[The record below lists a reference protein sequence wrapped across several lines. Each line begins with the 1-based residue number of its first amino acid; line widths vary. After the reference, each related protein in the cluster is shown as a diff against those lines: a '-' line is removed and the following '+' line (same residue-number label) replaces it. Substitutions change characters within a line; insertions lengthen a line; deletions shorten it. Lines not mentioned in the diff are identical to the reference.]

1 MASAR
6 HQDEARQDDECCCSS
21 SGVASEWVTDCSWD
35 ILDLDAGGPVGAA
48 LSSRESPTQAHT
60 VVPIDTQRANPSSE
74 EHAESQRVAG
84 NSTKPHT
91 KQRDPGALTGESLNN
106 PEPALC
112 QEQQDLVDLI
122 ASGRNVFY
130 TGSAGCGK
138 STVLKAA
145 LLRLQAIGLVVHVLA
160 PTGRAALQVNGVST
174 WSYMGWTPDHHKL
187 PIEKLISSAFR
198 EHVRRRLKSTDVL
211 IIDEI
216 SMVENHHLERMNI
229 CMKEAR
235 RWKQDEP
242 APFGGAQVVVT
253 GDFCQLPPVKPFQ
266 YCVVCGQ
273 DMKADDYETEFN
285 CRANHGPFREHE
297 KWAFMSKAWEECK
310 FAYVELKQIHRQNDE
325 HFIKMLQKCRLGI
338 PFSQD
343 ETVTLVDHPCNVTNA
358 TRLFSTR
365 AEVAKVN
372 IESFNRLR
380 TPIVTY
386 QALDGFVWHHAEHP
400 HLEHCNDRFTDG
412 SLVALKD
419 HRLERQVQLRVGHTG
434 PTGHSPDP
442 PTIHG
447 DYAALKERQVQ
458 RFTSGQKQRVW
469 PRVLFHNGQRRTIYA
484 DCTVNSVGNREPYSL
499 LHRTQIPLVAA
510 WAMSIHKSQ
519 GTTLDRV
526 IVDVTRA
533 FEEGQVYVALSRA
546 TSLHGLKVK
555 GNPDGL
561 SVGRG
566 GNADVQRFLREKFG
580 ARLPQLQ
587 P

>member
-1 MASAR
+1 
-6 HQDEARQDDECCCSS
+6 
-21 SGVASEWVTDCSWD
+21 
-35 ILDLDAGGPVGAA
+35 
-48 LSSRESPTQAHT
+48 
-60 VVPIDTQRANPSSE
+60 
-74 EHAESQRVAG
+74 
-84 NSTKPHT
+84 
-91 KQRDPGALTGESLNN
+91 
-106 PEPALC
+106 
-112 QEQQDLVDLI
+112 
-122 ASGRNVFY
+122 
-130 TGSAGCGK
+130 
-138 STVLKAA
+138 
-145 LLRLQAIGLVVHVLA
+145 
-160 PTGRAALQVNGVST
+160 
-174 WSYMGWTPDHHKL
+174 
-187 PIEKLISSAFR
+187 
-198 EHVRRRLKSTDVL
+198 
-211 IIDEI
+211 
-216 SMVENHHLERMNI
+216 
-229 CMKEAR
+229 
-235 RWKQDEP
+235 
-242 APFGGAQVVVT
+242 
-253 GDFCQLPPVKPFQ
+253 
-266 YCVVCGQ
+266 
-273 DMKADDYETEFN
+273 
-285 CRANHGPFREHE
+285 
-297 KWAFMSKAWEECK
+297 
-310 FAYVELKQIHRQNDE
+310 
-325 HFIKMLQKCRLGI
+325 MLQKCRLGI
-338 PFSQD
+338 PLSQD

-419 HRLERQVQLRVGHTG
+419 HRLERQVQLRVGMLVVLQVNLDLRGGLCNGSQGIICGFENHDPAKLPRAKSGKASYSYTGHTGHTG

-580 ARLPQLQ
+580 ARLSQLQ